1 MNPIVEEMLLMH
13 YGMPRRSGRYPW
25 GSGDNPY
32 QHSSDF
38 LSRVEEMKKSNFKL
52 EEVLYGKDETTEGA
66 GDSIEPR
73 LPMPDEIIG
82 MFNAEP
88 PIEG

>member
-1 MNPIVEEMLLMH
+1 MA
-13 YGMPRRSGRYPW
+13 
-25 GSGDNPY
+25 
-32 QHSSDF
+32 
-38 LSRVEEMKKSNFKL
+38 KL